1 MSYWF
6 TADLHFNHTNVIKYA
21 NRPFRNAAGEPD
33 VQMMN
38 EALIERCNAL
48 VKPEDVLYILGDLAL
63 GPHPESISLVK
74 RLNGK
79 KHWVFG
85 NHDKSLRKNPA
96 MLALFESAQDFTEIK
111 ITIPKSSQSIT
122 LCHYAMK
129 VWNKSH
135 YGAWQLYGHSHGSTC
150 RTTRTRS
157 TGSTSG
163 STLGATPPSRTSS
176 SGSTDEGRRSWKP
189 IDHHGARDL

>member
-135 YGAWQLYGHSHGSTC
+135 YGAWQLYGHSHNNLRDDPHALQLDVGVDAWGYKPVSFEQI
-150 RTTRTRS
+150 RERMKDKRFV
-157 TGSTSG
+157 
-163 STLGATPPSRTSS
+163 
-176 SGSTDEGRRSWKP
+176 P